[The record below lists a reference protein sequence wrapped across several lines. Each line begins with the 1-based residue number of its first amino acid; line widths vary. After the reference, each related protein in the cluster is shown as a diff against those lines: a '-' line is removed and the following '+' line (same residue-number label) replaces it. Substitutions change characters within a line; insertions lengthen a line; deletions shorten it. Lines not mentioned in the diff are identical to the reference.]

1 MIGQRRS
8 AHAEPA
14 DMALPARSTNM
25 YNRRYINT
33 ARSDYKTLNL
43 KPETTRPYQSGDPS
57 VQSAPEVPGTM
68 KIIVGPESNQRTW
81 HIPKARLIRHSSMF
95 DGIIAADR
103 KISEV
108 QLPTITPNA
117 FADFVPYMESS
128 VYSPN
133 TVVTGYRSL
142 RVYVEACFLGV
153 KLEASEYW
161 KAGMRELYELVKP
174 LARSTR
180 SDAKQSLLRASDI
193 AYICANTT
201 AESLRRIAIIGP
213 VARRPSVGSP
223 PPPRQDRH
231 SQASAG
237 MELLQRL
244 FFDAL
249 ASHWSQRD
257 VHYIGAQDSP
267 RGGGFN
273 RNDVPGDSTTWG
285 ELCETYP
292 DFKTHMDNTGDMQS
306 RYRGSILSDVN
317 TYLGLP
323 IKPDPQDQDGSEG
336 NSSRSSA
343 TAVQTEDVDVPMEEE
358 KPKPKLTLKLRG
370 LLRRSSSRV
379 FEEEGLRNV
388 REEHQTR
395 TRLGESADEEDSIDD
410 AAEENATQETTE
422 GVDAAGDEAPRSEE
436 TTEDMDAT
444 RDEASR
450 TEETAEDMD
459 AANDEASQ
467 TDVTIGGLD
476 NGFEED
482 FLTGFSGSLERS

>member
-1 MIGQRRS
+1 
-8 AHAEPA
+8 
-14 DMALPARSTNM
+14 M
-25 YNRRYINT
+25 YNTRYIST

-57 VQSAPEVPGTM
+57 VTSAPEVPGTM

-81 HIPKARLIRHSSMF
+81 QKPKALLIRHSSMF
-95 DGIIAADR
+95 DKIIAANR
-103 KISEV
+103 TISEIH
-108 QLPTITPNA
+108 LPTITPNA
-117 FADFVPYMESS
+117 FADFVWYMNSS
-128 VYSPN
+128 IYSPN

-142 RVYVEACFLGV
+142 RAHAEACLLGA

-161 KAGMRELYELVKP
+161 EAGMRELYNLVEP

-201 AESLRRIAIIGP
+201 AGSLRRIAIICP

-237 MELLQRL
+237 IELLQRL

-323 IKPDPQDQDGSEG
+323 VKPDPQDEDGSEG

-343 TAVQTEDVDVPMEEE
+343 TAVQTEDVDDLVEEE
-358 KPKPKLTLKLRG
+358 TQRPKLTLKLRG
-370 LLRRSSSRV
+370 LRRRGSRV
-379 FEEEGLRNV
+379 FGEELSGNV
-388 REEHQTR
+388 WEEHQDR
-395 TRLGESADEEDSIDD
+395 TRLRESADGEDTIND
-410 AAEENATQETTE
+410 AAEETAIQETTE
-422 GVDAAGDEAPRSEE
+422 GVDAAGDEASG
-436 TTEDMDAT
+436 
-444 RDEASR
+444 
-450 TEETAEDMD
+450 TEEGTEGMD
-459 AANDEASQ
+459 AANDEASR
-467 TDVTIGGLD
+467 I
-476 NGFEED
+476 
-482 FLTGFSGSLERS
+482 

>member
-142 RVYVEACFLGV
+142 RAHAEACLLGV

-161 KAGMRELYELVKP
+161 EAGMRELYELVKP

-292 DFKTHMDNTGDMQS
+292 DFKTHMNNTGDMQS

-323 IKPDPQDQDGSEG
+323 VKPNPQDEDKSEG

-343 TAVQTEDVDVPMEEE
+343 TVVQTEDVDDPVEEE
-358 KPKPKLTLKLRG
+358 KTRPKLTLKLRG
-370 LLRRSSSRV
+370 LRRRGSRV
-379 FEEEGLRNV
+379 FGEELSGNV
-388 REEHQTR
+388 WEEHQNR

-410 AAEENATQETTE
+410 AAEETATQETTE
-422 GVDAAGDEAPRSEE
+422 GVDAARDESTQSDE
-436 TTEDMDAT
+436 TAEDLNAA

-450 TEETAEDMD
+450 REETTEDMD

-482 FLTGFSGSLERS
+482 FLTGFRGSSERS

>member
-14 DMALPARSTNM
+14 NMALPARSTNM
-25 YNRRYINT
+25 YNRRYIST
-33 ARSDYKTLNL
+33 ARSDYKTLKL

-57 VQSAPEVPGTM
+57 VTSAPVIPGTT

-81 HIPKARLIRHSSMF
+81 QIPKAFLIRHSSMF
-95 DGIIAADR
+95 DKIIAANR
-103 KISEV
+103 TISEIH
-108 QLPTITPNA
+108 LPTITPNA
-117 FADFVPYMESS
+117 FADFVLYMNSS
-128 VYSPN
+128 IYSPN

-142 RVYVEACFLGV
+142 RAHAEACLLGA

-161 KAGMRELYELVKP
+161 EAGMRQLHKLVEP

-180 SDAKQSLLRASDI
+180 SDAKQSLIRASDI

-201 AESLRRIAIIGP
+201 AESLRRIAIIDP
-213 VARRPSVGSP
+213 VARNQSAGSP

-257 VHYIGAQDSP
+257 VIYIGAQDSP

-292 DFKTHMDNTGDMQS
+292 DFKTHMENTGGISS
-306 RYRGSILSDVN
+306 RDRGSILREINLYLDLPVEEKEDGGSD
-317 TYLGLP
+317 
-323 IKPDPQDQDGSEG
+323 

-343 TAVQTEDVDVPMEEE
+343 TAVQTEDVDDIREEE
-358 KPKPKLTLKLRG
+358 KPQHKLTLKLRG
-370 LLRRSSSRV
+370 LRRRGSRV
-379 FEEEGLRNV
+379 FGEEVSGNPWG
-388 REEHQTR
+388 EHQNR
-395 TRLGESADEEDSIDD
+395 TRLGQSADAEGSIED
-410 AAEENATQETTE
+410 AAEESATQETTE
-422 GVDAAGDEAPRSEE
+422 DVDAARDEATRSDE
-436 TTEDMDAT
+436 TTEDMDMA
-444 RDEASR
+444 RDETSG
-450 TEETAEDMD
+450 TEETTEDMD
-459 AANDEASQ
+459 AANDEASR
-467 TDVTIGGLD
+467 I
-476 NGFEED
+476 
-482 FLTGFSGSLERS
+482 

>member
-1 MIGQRRS
+1 
-8 AHAEPA
+8 
-14 DMALPARSTNM
+14 MALPARSTNM
-25 YNRRYINT
+25 YNRRYIST
-33 ARSDYKTLNL
+33 VRSSDKKTFNL
-43 KPETTRPYQSGDPS
+43 KPETTRAYRSGDPS
-57 VQSAPEVPGTM
+57 VTSAPEVPGTM
-68 KIIVGPESNQRTW
+68 KIIVGPVSNQQTW

-108 QLPTITPNA
+108 HLPTITPNA

-142 RVYVEACFLGV
+142 RAHTDACLLGV
-153 KLEASEYW
+153 KLEADVYW
-161 KAGMRELYELVKP
+161 EAAMRQIHKLVEP

-180 SDAKQSLLRASDI
+180 SDAKQSLIRASDI

-213 VARRPSVGSP
+213 VARRSSVGSP

-306 RYRGSILSDVN
+306 RYRGSILREVN

-323 IKPDPQDQDGSEG
+323 VKPDPQDEGKSEG

-343 TAVQTEDVDVPMEEE
+343 TAVQTEDVDDIREEE
-358 KPKPKLTLKLRG
+358 KPRPKLTLKLRG
-370 LLRRSSSRV
+370 LRRRGSRV
-379 FEEEGLRNV
+379 FGEEVSGNPW
-388 REEHQTR
+388 EEHQDR
-395 TRLGESADEEDSIDD
+395 TRLRESADGEDTING
-410 AAEENATQETTE
+410 AAEETATQETTE
-422 GVDAAGDEAPRSEE
+422 GVDAARDESTQSDE
-436 TTEDMDAT
+436 TTEGIDAA
-444 RDEASR
+444 RDEASG
-450 TEETAEDMD
+450 TEESTKDMD
-459 AANDEASQ
+459 AANDEAPQ
-467 TDVTIGGLD
+467 PDVTIGGLD
-476 NGFEED
+476 NGFEEE

>member
-1 MIGQRRS
+1 
-8 AHAEPA
+8 
-14 DMALPARSTNM
+14 MALPARSTN
-25 YNRRYINT
+25 I
-33 ARSDYKTLNL
+33 SDYKTLNL

-57 VQSAPEVPGTM
+57 VTSAPEVPGTM
-68 KIIVGPESNQRTW
+68 EIIVGPESNQRTW

-142 RVYVEACFLGV
+142 RAHAEACLLGI

-161 KAGMRELYELVKP
+161 EAGMRELYKLVEP

-292 DFKTHMDNTGDMQS
+292 DFKTHMENTGGIQS
-306 RYRGSILSDVN
+306 RYRGSILREVN

-323 IKPDPQDQDGSEG
+323 VEDKEDGGSDG
-336 NSSRSSA
+336 SSRSSA
-343 TAVQTEDVDVPMEEE
+343 TAVQTEDVDDLVEEE
-358 KPKPKLTLKLRG
+358 TQRPKLTLKLRG
-370 LLRRSSSRV
+370 LRRRGSRV
-379 FEEEGLRNV
+379 FGEELSGNV
-388 REEHQTR
+388 WEEHQDR
-395 TRLGESADEEDSIDD
+395 TRLRESADGEDTIND
-410 AAEENATQETTE
+410 AAEETATQETTE
-422 GVDAAGDEAPRSEE
+422 GVDAVRDESTQFDETTEGIDATGDEASG
-436 TTEDMDAT
+436 
-444 RDEASR
+444 
-450 TEETAEDMD
+450 TEESTEGMD
-459 AANDEASQ
+459 AANDEASR
-467 TDVTIGGLD
+467 I
-476 NGFEED
+476 
-482 FLTGFSGSLERS
+482 